1 MLLTITLL
9 ILGSAILA
17 FFASEFGGFAK
28 KILKLP
34 GMMLILPLLG
44 ASYLLVSYEDFVLWV
59 LMGYQ
64 KTLKAAA
71 AGIADLFSS
80 LPLNNEL
87 AVMIVIMMSSIA
99 PVLIYSYYHERKT
112 YRPYAYVMLVAGCLW
127 FLSTALLILPIL

>member
-9 ILGSAILA
+9 VLGSAILA
-17 FFASEFGGFAK
+17 FFASEFSGFAK

-44 ASYLLVSYEDFVLWV
+44 ASYLVVSFEDFILWV

-64 KTLKAAA
+64 KILKALSASV
-71 AGIADLFSS
+71 ADLLSS
-80 LPLNNEL
+80 LPINNEL
-87 AVMIVIMMSSIA
+87 AVIMVIMMSSIV
-99 PVLIYSYYHERKT
+99 PLLIYSHYHERKT
-112 YRPYAYVMLVAGCLW
+112 YRPYAYVILVSGCLW